1 MNWSDVIISVVSI
14 VLTALASWGVAKL
27 TEFINS
33 KIGDKQAQDMLN
45 SAVTVVTDV
54 VKQVYQTYVESLK
67 GQNAFTEEAQKT
79 ALANALETIK
89 AILPEKVKTYLTVNY
104 GDIEAWLT
112 TQIEAAI
119 YNLKNKSTE
128 VKANENS

>member
-1 MNWSDVIISVVSI
+1 MNWSDVVISVVSI

-27 TEFINS
+27 TELINS
-33 KIGDKQAQDMLN
+33 KISDKRAQSLLN
-45 SAVTVVTDV
+45 AALSVVMDV
-54 VKQVYQTYVESLK
+54 VKQIYQTYVESLK
-67 GQNAFTEEAQKT
+67 KQNAFTEEAQKT

-89 AILPEKVKTYLTVNY
+89 AILPEKVKSFITENY
-104 GDIEAWLT
+104 GDMEAWLT

-119 YNLKNKSTE
+119 YTLKNKSTE